1 MKTVYPKK
9 EIEMNSNI
17 QNIKDI
23 WNNRLN
29 TLVEIEEYEMAKK
42 TKDLIDKI
50 DTFISL
56 RDEIEDKDLYKRM
69 EETLIEMC
77 QI

>member
-1 MKTVYPKK
+1 
-9 EIEMNSNI
+9 MNTNI

-29 TLVEIEEYEMAKK
+29 TMVDMEEYEMAKK
-42 TKDLIDKI
+42 TKDLIDKL
-50 DTFISL
+50 DAFIKMK
-56 RDEIEDKDLYKRM
+56 ETVKDQRLYKRM
-69 EETLIEMC
+69 EDALIEMC

>member
-1 MKTVYPKK
+1 
-9 EIEMNSNI
+9 MNTNI

-29 TLVEIEEYEMAKK
+29 TMVDMEEYEMAKK
-42 TKDLIDKI
+42 TKDLIDKL
-50 DTFISL
+50 DAFIKMKETVKD
-56 RDEIEDKDLYKRM
+56 RDLYERIERM
-69 EETLIEMC
+69 VIETC

>member
-1 MKTVYPKK
+1 
-9 EIEMNSNI
+9 MNTNI

-29 TLVEIEEYEMAKK
+29 TMVDMEEYEMAKK

-50 DTFISL
+50 DTFIKMKETVKD
-56 RDEIEDKDLYKRM
+56 RDLYERIERM
-69 EETLIEMC
+69 VIEMC
-77 QI
+77 QN

>member
-1 MKTVYPKK
+1 
-9 EIEMNSNI
+9 MNSNI

-69 EETLIEMC
+69 EETLIKMC